1 MHNQVANDIE
11 NSISLDDSQIPPS
24 ITHDLKEEDRPAN
37 WPSSKKWS
45 IVVSTSLATFVVSF
59 GSSVYSAAIP
69 HIQTRFHVT
78 PDTALLGIT
87 LYVIGFALG
96 PMAWGPASELY
107 GKRRPLFLGYA
118 IFCIC
123 QLPCALAQNMPLL
136 LTFRFLSGLAGSSSL
151 AILGGMYVDFLS
163 RPAERGISTA
173 IFSVA
178 TFCGPTIGPIIGNL
192 TTLKLG
198 WRWTA
203 WLTLIG
209 GVIFGSV
216 AFLLTPE
223 TSEVVILRQRS
234 KGNTSVTPSRIY
246 RPERGISIFV
256 QSYLTKPVRMFVRE
270 PILIFFTIYMSLAYG
285 IIYLTFTMYPLAF
298 VTVRGWSRMDGSLP
312 FIGMTI
318 GVVLACIGI
327 ALHSIYYI
335 QRSRVHL
342 PERRLPPMIAGS
354 ILLSAGIF
362 WFGWTSNRPRE
373 TMGIDAVKNI
383 KPAISTTYYCPQS
396 FLAVASSISS
406 LFTANYLSIEA
417 DMSEKPPNKRQHTP
431 YALLDESDLAKRA
444 CLEQPSFLDTSRLQ
458 EPAWLNPISSSNP
471 SQRNSLSPFVLSD
484 KGSSRLSPL
493 GHQPIGN
500 EDTVMLSDNESDQC
514 CFGEVLTLSE
524 DLSHVPIELRFS
536 GHVISLHVEG
546 SGNYMGRIESK
557 AIVDVVED
565 YQVTLATTLE
575 CPPVKKKKSADS
587 FQTPK
592 TLHIVAYGLRKDM
605 NEIGDILEDSELFLQ
620 YPTEYDTRLEYLNP
634 QYLLR
639 PGATIPRADSATFQA
654 IAKHHSP
661 EQVMEEKAKSEVH
674 RAKNES
680 ARDMGLGKTLST
692 LALVSWFL
700 DVIDNSGVPE
710 TRRTTLIVAPNS
722 SKHIVPDQ
730 IRVLLFHGHTRDRL
744 AKSLME
750 HDLVLTTYGTLQSE
764 WRSKKGDSPLFTQ
777 TWARVVLDEAHHI
790 RERSTQTFRA
800 VTALRTSRRWC
811 LTGTPIQNRLD
822 DYGALLSFIGVPP
835 FISKSVFDFW
845 IMKPVVQGNAEG
857 LRRLKN
863 LVGATCLRRTK
874 DSVSETLNLPDR
886 KVHECV
892 VQLDPEDRELYDF
905 FKRNASHLIADRGF
919 GESNTAKTTGSILP
933 IINTLRLICNHGQ
946 RLLPNFALEAWSHRN
961 NPNSESNFAA
971 SKFGLCIS
979 CGMETLPNEMLSEF
993 VCSHFLCSKCA
1004 DSDERYQLSLDSDL
1018 CPSCT
1023 KDGDS
1028 AVTDAATEEG
1038 VYQPSAKI
1046 RALIQSLRVEQQGN
1060 TPTFGNKPIKS
1071 VVFTFWRKMLDLLEF
1086 ALRSEGFK
1094 SSRIDGQK
1102 SLVERTS
1109 ALRSFRNDDSCTV
1122 MIATIG
1128 SIGEGVDLT
1137 AANFVH
1143 LVEPH
1148 WNPMLE
1154 EQALDRVHRMGQIR
1168 DVVATRYITNDSI
1181 EMLVKKIK
1189 ERKLDLINSSLG
1201 HLSGLADMQN

>member
-1 MHNQVANDIE
+1 MHNKIANDVE
-11 NSISLDDSQIPPS
+11 NSISLDDSQSPPS
-24 ITHDLKEEDRPAN
+24 IPEGLEEEDRPVN

-69 HIQTRFHVT
+69 HIQTRFNVS

-118 IFCIC
+118 VFCIC

-136 LTFRFLSGLAGSSSL
+136 LAFRFLSGLAGSSSL

-178 TFCGPTIGPIIGNL
+178 TFCGPTVGPVIGNL
-192 TTLKLG
+192 ATLKLG

-209 GVIFGSV
+209 GVIFGSI

-234 KGNTSVTPSRIY
+234 KGNTSVTLSRIY

-327 ALHSIYYI
+327 SLHSIYYI
-335 QRSRVHL
+335 QQSRVHV

-362 WFGWTSNRPRE
+362 WFGWTS
-373 TMGIDAVKNI
+373 
-383 KPAISTTYYCPQS
+383 
-396 FLAVASSISS
+396 SSISS
-406 LFTANYLSIEA
+406 LFTAKHLSIEA
-417 DMSEKPPNKRQHTP
+417 DMLEKPPNKRQHTP

-471 SQRNSLSPFVLSD
+471 SQRNSFSPFALSD
-484 KGSSRLSPL
+484 TGSSRLSPL

-514 CFGEVLTLSE
+514 CFGELLIEFLSPATLSE

-557 AIVDVVED
+557 AIVDLVED

-575 CPPVKKKKSADS
+575 CPPVKKKKSTDS

-592 TLHIVAYGLRKDM
+592 TLHIVVYGLRKDM

-620 YPTEYDTRLEYLNP
+620 HPTEYDTRLEYLNP

-639 PGATIPRADSATFQA
+639 PGSTIPRADSATFQA
-654 IAKHHSP
+654 IAKQHPP
-661 EQVMEEKAKSEVH
+661 EQVMAEKEKSEVH
-674 RAKNES
+674 R
-680 ARDMGLGKTLST
+680 
-692 LALVSWFL
+692 
-700 DVIDNSGVPE
+700 
-710 TRRTTLIVAPNS
+710 
-722 SKHIVPDQ
+722 
-730 IRVLLFHGHTRDRL
+730 
-744 AKSLME
+744 
-750 HDLVLTTYGTLQSE
+750 
-764 WRSKKGDSPLFTQ
+764 
-777 TWARVVLDEAHHI
+777 
-790 RERSTQTFRA
+790 
-800 VTALRTSRRWC
+800 
-811 LTGTPIQNRLD
+811 
-822 DYGALLSFIGVPP
+822 
-835 FISKSVFDFW
+835 VFDSANGPHQKKALA
-845 IMKPVVQGNAEG
+845 MMVEKDLG
-857 LRRLKN
+857 L
-863 LVGATCLRRTK
+863 
-874 DSVSETLNLPDR
+874 
-886 KVHECV
+886 
-892 VQLDPEDRELYDF
+892 LDNTTFPSLWDTVTT
-905 FKRNASHLIADRGF
+905 
-919 GESNTAKTTGSILP
+919 SNG
-933 IINTLRLICNHGQ
+933 
-946 RLLPNFALEAWSHRN
+946 
-961 NPNSESNFAA
+961 
-971 SKFGLCIS
+971 
-979 CGMETLPNEMLSEF
+979 
-993 VCSHFLCSKCA
+993 
-1004 DSDERYQLSLDSDL
+1004 
-1018 CPSCT
+1018 
-1023 KDGDS
+1023 
-1028 AVTDAATEEG
+1028 
-1038 VYQPSAKI
+1038 
-1046 RALIQSLRVEQQGN
+1046 RVEY
-1060 TPTFGNKPIKS
+1060 
-1071 VVFTFWRKMLDLLEF
+1071 DE
-1086 ALRSEGFK
+1086 
-1094 SSRIDGQK
+1094 SS
-1102 SLVERTS
+1102 S
-1109 ALRSFRNDDSCTV
+1109 DDDQS
-1122 MIATIG
+1122 
-1128 SIGEGVDLT
+1128 
-1137 AANFVH
+1137 
-1143 LVEPH
+1143 
-1148 WNPMLE
+1148 
-1154 EQALDRVHRMGQIR
+1154 
-1168 DVVATRYITNDSI
+1168 
-1181 EMLVKKIK
+1181 
-1189 ERKLDLINSSLG
+1189 
-1201 HLSGLADMQN
+1201 

>member
-1 MHNQVANDIE
+1 MHNQIANDVE
-11 NSISLDDSQIPPS
+11 NSISLDDSQSPPS
-24 ITHDLKEEDRPAN
+24 IPDALKEEDRPIN
-37 WPSSKKWS
+37 WSSSKKWS

-69 HIQTRFHVT
+69 HIQTRFNVS

-178 TFCGPTIGPIIGNL
+178 TFCGPTVGPIIGNMA
-192 TTLKLG
+192 TLKLG
-198 WRWTA
+198 WRWTS

-234 KGNTSVTPSRIY
+234 KGNTSVTLSRIY

-335 QRSRVHL
+335 QRSRVHV

-362 WFGWTSNRPRE
+362 WFGWTSSRSVHWLAQASA
-373 TMGIDAVKNI
+373 GV
-383 KPAISTTYYCPQS
+383 
-396 FLAVASSISS
+396 FLGSGSILVLMSGVV
-406 LFTANYLSIEA
+406 YLIE
-417 DMSEKPPNKRQHTP
+417 
-431 YALLDESDLAKRA
+431 LLIE
-444 CLEQPSFLDTSRLQ
+444 F
-458 EPAWLNPISSSNP
+458 
-471 SQRNSLSPFVLSD
+471 LSPA
-484 KGSSRLSPL
+484 
-493 GHQPIGN
+493 
-500 EDTVMLSDNESDQC
+500 
-514 CFGEVLTLSE
+514 TLSE

-557 AIVDVVED
+557 AIVDLVED

-575 CPPVKKKKSADS
+575 CPPVKKKKSTDS

-592 TLHIVAYGLRKDM
+592 TLHIVVYGLRKDM

-620 YPTEYDTRLEYLNP
+620 HPTEYDTRLEYLNP

-639 PGATIPRADSATFQA
+639 PGSTIPRADSATFQA
-654 IAKHHSP
+654 IAKQHPP
-661 EQVMEEKAKSEVH
+661 EQVMAEKAKSEVH
-674 RAKNES
+674 RVFDS
-680 ARDMGLGKTLST
+680 ANGPSTFTHILPSPRLKTSLKEHQKKALAMMVEKDLGLLDNTTFPSLWDTVTTSNGRVEYRHAITGRSEVKPAPVCGGILADDMGLGKTLST
-692 LALVSWFL
+692 LALEQ
-700 DVIDNSGVPE
+700 I
-710 TRRTTLIVAPNS
+710 TR
-722 SKHIVPDQ
+722 HIVPDQ
-730 IRVLLFHGHTRDRL
+730 IRVVLFHGHTRDRL

-764 WRSKKGDSPLFTQ
+764 WRSKKGDSPLFTH

-790 RERSTQTFRA
+790 RERLTQTFRA

-835 FISKSVFDFW
+835 FINKPVFDFW

-874 DSVSETLNLPDR
+874 DS
-886 KVHECV
+886 
-892 VQLDPEDRELYDF
+892 LDPEDRELYDF

-919 GESNTAKTTGSILP
+919 GDSNTTRTTGSILP
-933 IINTLRLICNHGQ
+933 IINALRLICNHGQ
-946 RLLPNFALEAWSHRN
+946 RLLPKFALEAWSHRRN
-961 NPNSESNFAA
+961 ATSDSNFTT

-979 CGMETLPNEMLSEF
+979 CGVEASPNDMQSEF
-993 VCSHFLCSKCA
+993 ACSHFLCSKCT
-1004 DSDERYQLSLDSDL
+1004 DSDEKYQLSLDSVL

-1023 KDGDS
+1023 KDEDS
-1028 AVTDAATEEG
+1028 AATDAATEKG
-1038 VYQPSAKI
+1038 NCRPSAKI
-1046 RALIQSLRVEQQGN
+1046 RALIQNLHVEQQDN
-1060 TPTFGNKPIKS
+1060 LPTFGNKPIKS
-1071 VVFTFWRKMLDLLEF
+1071 VVFTFSRKMLNLIESALLG
-1086 ALRSEGFK
+1086 EGFK
-1094 SSRIDGQK
+1094 FARIDGQK
-1102 SLVERTS
+1102 SLAERTW
-1109 ALRSFRNDDSCTV
+1109 ALQSFRNDERCTV

-1128 SIGEGVDLT
+1128 SVGEGVDLT
-1137 AANFVH
+1137 AASFVH

-1154 EQALDRVHRMGQIR
+1154 EQALDRVHRMGQTR
-1168 DVVATRYITNDSI
+1168 DVVATRYITNNSI
-1181 EMLVKKIK
+1181 EMLVKEIK

-1201 HLSGLADMQN
+1201 HLAGLGDTQS